1 MTQSPKVSI
10 ILGLYNVSS
19 FLKKKRL
26 SCLLS
31 QTYSN
36 LEIILVNDG
45 STDDTFDLCRSLAS
59 EDDRIVLLSKP
70 NGGLGSARNMGLDAA
85 SGEYVW
91 FYDVDDDA
99 ELDLVEKNVSWMLK
113 YQVDL
118 IVFGYWCI
126 TPSQNLI
133 QEVYFNDR
141 LISDNQQ
148 LKSIFVDELLLV
160 PNGNGFVWNKFYR
173 RSFIESNHLR
183 FGNQR
188 IQQDEVFNLCIY
200 PIIDKVYISR
210 DLLYHYFVYNS
221 GNTRSYFIPNRI
233 NIYLSIYQHFKE
245 FVDSWK
251 IGDTRVID
259 YAMERLYGGIEST
272 LLFNLFHPDAPKSVK
287 DKKNTFLSVLNL
299 GDVKD
304 CLEYIKNNKKYSI
317 ERALYLNCFLSDS
330 FYLMALLHYSF
341 SFMRMIKRSVF

>member
-10 ILGLYNVSS
+10 IVGLYNVSS

-45 STDDTFDLCRSLAS
+45 STDDTFDICRSLAS
-59 EDDRIVLLSKP
+59 EDNRIVLLSKP

-99 ELDLVEKNVSWMLK
+99 ELNLVEKNVTWMQK

-133 QEVYFNDR
+133 QEVHFNNR
-141 LISDNQQ
+141 LINDKQE
-148 LKSIFVDELLLV
+148 LRSIFVDELMLV
-160 PNGNGFVWNKFYR
+160 PNGNGFAWNKFYR
-173 RSFIESNHLR
+173 RSFIECNHLR

-188 IQQDEVFNLCIY
+188 IQQDEVFNLGLY
-200 PIIDKVYISR
+200 PKLSKVFISN
-210 DLLYHYFVYNS
+210 DLLYHYYVYIR
-221 GNTRSYFIPNRI
+221 GNTRSCYIPDRI
-233 NIYLSIYQHFKE
+233 HIYLSVYQHFIE
-245 FVDSWK
+245 LINTWELEDA
-251 IGDTRVID
+251 RVID
-259 YAMERLYGGIEST
+259 YVMERLYVGIENT
-272 LLFNLFHPDAPKSVK
+272 LLFNLFHPDAPELMKEKKS
-287 DKKNTFLSVLNL
+287 TFLSVLNL
-299 GDVKD
+299 GEVKD
-304 CLEYIKNNKKYSI
+304 CLKYIRNNRQYSI
-317 ERALYLNCFLSDS
+317 ERTLYLHCFLSHS
-330 FYLMALLHYSF
+330 FYLMVLLHYMF
-341 SFMRMIKRSVF
+341 SFMRMIRRSFF